1 MTVLVTGATGSI
13 GGAATAALVQ
23 RGAPVRALVRGT
35 HRAAL
40 LPAGVAAAV
49 GDLRD
54 PAAVEAALAG
64 VTAALYVSPHDPD
77 EERLAETF
85 AAACERL
92 GVRLVFAGVVT
103 DSLFVRT
110 LVGLF
115 LPHYRGKLRISRR
128 MARSSAR
135 PVLFGVSNYY
145 QNDEIV
151 REDILTGTY
160 PLPVHGSGVN
170 RVDLR
175 DVGELI
181 ARALTEPEFPGGIH
195 ALCGP
200 ASIGGPESARTW
212 TQVLGRPVRYAPEDW
227 RAALGRQLSGQKLDD
242 FRHTYGFLARRGM
255 PTTAREVAVMT
266 RLLGRA
272 PRPYGDYVRDTAEAW
287 QAVS

>member
-1 MTVLVTGATGSI
+1 ARLGGRPGAVQRGPDA
-13 GGAATAALVQ
+13 GVQ
-23 RGAPVRALVRGT
+23 RGAAVRALVRGPD
-35 HRAAL
+35 RAAL
-40 LPAGVAAAV
+40 LPAGVEAAV

-103 DSLFVRT
+103 DSVLVRA
-110 LVGLF
+110 LIGLL

-128 MARSSAR
+128 VARSSAR

-151 REDILTGTY
+151 REDILSGTY

-170 RVDLR
+170 RIDLR
-175 DVGELI
+175 DVGELV
-181 ARALTEPEFPGGIH
+181 ARALTEPGFPGGVH

-200 ASIGGPESARTW
+200 ASVGGAESAQTW
-212 TQVLGRPVRYAPEDW
+212 TQVLGRPVRYAPEAW
-227 RAALGRQLSGQKLDD
+227 EAVSERRLSGQKLVD
-242 FRHTYGFLARRGM
+242 FRHSYGFLARRGM
-255 PTTAREVAVMT
+255 PTSAREVARMT

-272 PRPYGDYVRDTAEAW
+272 PRPYADYVRDMAEAW